1 MHGVAFPIT
10 QLLGGF
16 NLDRALGNRHA
27 LAQFPAPVVAPIAFT
42 VALSTV
48 PKVQVKQSATSFIHI
63 DKTVNPL
70 MSDGLIGP
78 FQLQALSDLLGA
90 KPLAPARA
98 EDARAAILSACRV
111 CVHCAGE
118 RHFAGLPRLPLGRLS
133 AITANLPT
141 DRRGMYA
148 QLFCDADLGHAAG
161 QTSLDLVTL
170 IPSQLPVMRSH
181 LRLNPWV

>member
-10 QLLGGF
+10 QLLAGF
-16 NLDRALGNRHA
+16 NLDRTLGNRHA
-27 LAQFPAPVVAPIAFT
+27 IAQFPAPVVAPIAFT

-90 KPLAPARA
+90 KTLFQPEPKMRVQPYFRLA
-98 EDARAAILSACRV
+98 EFV
-111 CVHCAGE
+111 C
-118 RHFAGLPRLPLGRLS
+118 
-133 AITANLPT
+133 TALAN
-141 DRRGMYA
+141 
-148 QLFCDADLGHAAG
+148 
-161 QTSLDLVTL
+161 VTL
-170 IPSQLPVMRSH
+170 LVCQDCR
-181 LRLNPWV
+181 